1 MYKQLLLM
9 MLTISTT
16 ISCTILSSEQQTE
29 KQKSLVFPFTPDSA
43 QNWSFVSDRVMG
55 GVSEGQASL
64 EQDKDISFA
73 RLTGNVSTKNNGG
86 FIQLRSSSS
95 WLNKP
100 LMFRNINDS
109 EKAGQEL
116 QGVRLNVRGNGETYY
131 IFIQTNQ
138 TRSPSDNFQASF
150 QTNNAWQTIEIP
162 FKQFV
167 RERINY
173 NGSTN
178 LVESHIS
185 PKNIRSIGITA
196 YGRDFAA
203 DLSVSQIE
211 FYY

>member
-1 MYKQLLLM
+1 M

-73 RLTGNVSTKNNGG
+73 RLRGNVSTKNNGG

-95 WLNKP
+95 WFNKP
-100 LMFRNINDS
+100 LMFRHINDS

-150 QTNNAWQTIEIP
+150 QTNNTWQIIEIP
-162 FKQFV
+162 FKHFV

-178 LVESHIS
+178 IVKSHIS

-196 YGRDFAA
+196 YGRDFTA